1 MEQMSLFKDEN
12 KKNKTIKNKSI
23 ILSASRMTDMPKYY
37 PELLMKEV
45 MTRIE
50 KGMDIHTVVFWTKHP
65 EAILTNTVIEFIN
78 NLFSLGIQCYLH
90 CTITG
95 MGGKR
100 IGRDNLSIEPNAPKA
115 SDSLSMLP
123 KIVDLFR
130 DPLRIMLRIDPLL
143 KIKNNDTGE
152 SFSNFDCVKPIIEN
166 SAIAGIKSYTI
177 SFLQQNVH
185 KKVDNRFKKIGWS
198 IENYTVSQKRS
209 FLERIKSMADEFGAK
224 VYCCSVFGMEES
236 RCIDGYLLEALHPDK
251 KYIRKDE
258 PRKRELCGCTHSIDI
273 GGWPPKKCFTGCQYC
288 YGNSSNYEPTI

>member
-12 KKNKTIKNKSI
+12 KKNKAI

-37 PELLMKEV
+37 PEMLMKEV

-65 EAILTNTVIEFIN
+65 DAILTNTMVEFIN
-78 NLFSLGIQCYLH
+78 NLFSLGIQSYLH

-95 MGGKR
+95 MGGR
-100 IGRDNLSIEPNAPKA
+100 SIGRNKLYMEPNAPKTSKA
-115 SDSLSMLP
+115 LSMLP
-123 KIVDLFR
+123 NIVELFR
-130 DPLRIMLRIDPLL
+130 NPLRVMLRIDPLL

-152 SFSNFDCVKPIIEN
+152 TFSNFDCVKTIIED
-166 SAIAGIKSYTI
+166 SVKVGIKTYTV
-177 SFLQQNVH
+177 SFLQQNIH

-198 IENYTVSQKRS
+198 IENYTVSQKQS
-209 FLERIKSMADEFGAK
+209 FLDRIKDMASEFEAE
-224 VYCCSVFGMEES
+224 VYSCSVFGAKES
-236 RCIDGYLLEALHPDK
+236 RCINAYLLEKLHPDK
-251 KYIRKDE
+251 KYVRKDE

-288 YGNSSNYEPTI
+288 YGNSSYHESTV